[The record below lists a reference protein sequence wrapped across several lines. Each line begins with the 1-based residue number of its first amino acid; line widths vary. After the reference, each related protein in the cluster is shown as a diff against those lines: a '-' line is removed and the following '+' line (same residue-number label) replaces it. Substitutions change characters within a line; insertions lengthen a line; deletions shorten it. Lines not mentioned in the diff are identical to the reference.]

1 MCRNVATI
9 PGMHIQLRQATPD
22 DFDFLYALHVATMRE
37 YVEQIWEW
45 HDAWQEEYFARKF
58 DPALHRVIVV
68 DGRDAGTFVVE
79 WRVDEVYVAL
89 IELLPVYQGRG
100 IGSDLLR
107 SLIAEAHGRGLPV
120 TLHVL
125 KPNTPARRL
134 YERLGFRVVG
144 DEEHRWR
151 MLNPP
156 TSPATP

>member
-1 MCRNVATI
+1 MDV
-9 PGMHIQLRQATPD
+9 QLRQATAD
-22 DFDFLYALHVATMRE
+22 DYAFLYALHVTTMRE

-58 DPALHRVIVV
+58 HPAAHQVIVV
-68 DGRDAGTFVVE
+68 DGRDAGTLVVE
-79 WRVDEVYVAL
+79 WRPDEVYVAL
-89 IELLPVYQGRG
+89 IELLPAYQGRG
-100 IGSDLLR
+100 IGSALLH

-134 YERLGFRVVG
+134 YERLGFRVAG

-151 MLNPP
+151 MMNRPDPP
-156 TSPATP
+156 APP